1 MNFKEKKQITFRL
14 TDENADF
21 FNNVFNENKKKL
33 PENINVKDF
42 ILFAMQN
49 KENIE
54 NIDNDYQLKTMLA
67 EKENRIA
74 ELENKLE
81 NIINENSENIDN
93 DNNLKTILAE
103 KENIIKELENK
114 LENNNENYE
123 NTNND
128 YKLFSYDNQLK
139 LWSIL
144 QIFKR
149 DTENIKT
156 FEAMIMYIIANYQKA
171 GFLKLE
177 KNDINYLESIKETY
191 NGQLI

>member
-74 ELENKLE
+74 
-81 NIINENSENIDN
+81 
-93 DNNLKTILAE
+93 
-103 KENIIKELENK
+103 ELENK

>member
-21 FNNVFNENKKKL
+21 FNNVFNENKEKL

-49 KENIE
+49 KENSE
-54 NIDNDYQLKTMLA
+54 NIDNDNQLKTMLA

-74 ELENKLE
+74 ELEN
-81 NIINENSENIDN
+81 IINENSKNIDN

-128 YKLFSYDNQLK
+128 YKLFSDDNQLK

-177 KNDINYLESIKETY
+177 KNDINYLESIKAEY